1 MTESERLL
9 RQLSRTSDPVE
20 AWVPPMSVRHRDYEP
35 PQALVKLLRRWG
47 FQASNIRRKPLPVG
61 RVIVPFIWVCVV
73 ATELTAYSGVPASK
87 AVLRVGVIVMGFT
100 LYGIDIPLWLLFS
113 LALIGLVTCV
123 VGGTVGVVTIIRRL
137 MRNGQAID
145 WRTTRQAS
153 GTPILRAR

>member
-1 MTESERLL
+1 VGISSIKYSQETFAGGARYCSLHL
-9 RQLSRTSDPVE
+9 G
-20 AWVPPMSVRHRDYEP
+20 
-35 PQALVKLLRRWG
+35 LRRRNGTDGLLGRSRFQSG
-47 FQASNIRRKPLPVG
+47 FTC
-61 RVIVPFIWVCVV
+61 W
-73 ATELTAYSGVPASK
+73 
-87 AVLRVGVIVMGFT
+87 VIVMGFT

-145 WRTTRQAS
+145 WRTTRHAS